1 MSRAPDRVYVV
12 DSDAGPRDEVMQL
25 LTGAGCQSRAF
36 PSGASFLA
44 ALGGLPP
51 GCIIL
56 DISLSDMSGLELR
69 QQLVAANRRWPLIML
84 MSQESLPNI
93 TPEVAAIFIAFLE
106 KPVRTA
112 EVLAAVM
119 RGQAYL
125 EGAVDIIPD
134 PELVQRLPRLTA
146 RERQV
151 LEYFLQQKLDKQTGA
166 ILGIEETTV
175 KGYRRTVIKK
185 LGLNSS
191 TQLIVFAIRAGIYDP
206 PRL

>member
-12 DSDAGPRDEVMQL
+12 DSDAALRDEVVQL
-25 LTGAGCQSRAF
+25 LAGAGCPARAF

-44 ALGGLPP
+44 ASADLLP

-56 DISLSDMSGLELR
+56 DISLSDMSGPELR
-69 QQLVAANRRWPLIML
+69 QQLVAADRRWPIIML
-84 MSQESLPNI
+84 IGRDSLPDI
-93 TPEVAAIFIAFLE
+93 TPAMAAVFIAFLE
-106 KPVRTA
+106 KPVRTT

-125 EGAVDIIPD
+125 KGAVEVIPEA
-134 PELVQRLPRLTA
+134 ELVQRLPRLTA

-151 LEYFLQQKLDKQTGA
+151 LDYFLQQKLDKQTSA

-175 KGYRRTVIKK
+175 KGYRRAVVKK

-191 TQLIVFAIRAGIYDP
+191 TQLIVFAIRAGIYNP